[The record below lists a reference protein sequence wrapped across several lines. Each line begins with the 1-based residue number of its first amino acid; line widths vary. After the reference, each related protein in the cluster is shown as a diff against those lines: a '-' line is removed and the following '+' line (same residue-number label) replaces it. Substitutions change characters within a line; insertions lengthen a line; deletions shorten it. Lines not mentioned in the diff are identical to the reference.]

1 MKNVKF
7 FRGED
12 LPLELH
18 KVRVVQKLHLVPI
31 ERRLDALKE
40 GGFNTFRLQTTD
52 VFLDMLTDSGT
63 NAMSDN
69 QLAAMLR
76 ADDAYAG
83 SQSFVRLQ
91 KAVEDV
97 LGKKYLLPVHQG
109 RAAENIIART
119 FIKPGQTVP
128 MNYHF
133 TTTLAHIQEN
143 GGKIVELIS
152 DAGLELHSDNPFKG
166 NMDIE
171 KLEKFITETGVEN
184 IPFIRMEASTNL
196 IGGQPFSMS
205 NLMDVRRIADKYNL
219 MLVLD
224 ASLLGENAYLI
235 QQREEHWKENSMADI
250 IKAMTGLADLVYFS
264 ARKLSSSRGG
274 GICTNR
280 RELYNKMEAMI
291 PLFEGFLT
299 YGGISVREIE
309 AMAVGL
315 YETQDETVICQ
326 SIDTIRYLVNTLDPK
341 GIPVVTPAGV
351 LGGHLDAMKF
361 CEHIP
366 QEEYPAGAL
375 AAALYLCSGVRGMER
390 GTVSSVR
397 DENGKEI
404 LADVE
409 LVRPRLP
416 APRIH
421 AFPDQ
426 IRHRPSGV
434 ALREPSPDRR
444 SALHLR
450 AARAPVLHGRSGA
463 DYRLAGTPDG
473 EIPQG
478 FRGQLVGKASSPHL
492 LNKQVFA
499 ARYPNP
505 LQTLFL
511 YLRQITSP
519 APPAHAVPEWPACSS
534 TPTPPDCSDTAS
546 DRPRNRSN
554 DTRRGAAL
562 RDRPLYG
569 PARPLRANA
578 G

>member
-196 IGGQPFSMS
+196 IGGQPFSLS

-315 YETQDETVICQ
+315 YETQDKTVICQ

-409 LVRPRLP
+409 LVRLACPRRVFTLS
-416 APRIH
+416 
-421 AFPDQ
+421 Q
-426 IRHRPSGV
+426 IKYVIDRLEWLYENRHLIGG
-434 ALREPSPDRR
+434 LRFTYEP
-444 SALHLR
+444 
-450 AARAPVLHGRSGA
+450 PVLRFFMGGLEPTT
-463 DYRLAGTPDG
+463 D
-473 EIPQG
+473 
-478 FRGQLVGKASSPHL
+478 
-492 LNKQVFA
+492 
-499 ARYPNP
+499 
-505 LQTLFL
+505 
-511 YLRQITSP
+511 
-519 APPAHAVPEWPACSS
+519 WPARLMEKFRKDFGDS
-534 TPTPPDCSDTAS
+534 
-546 DRPRNRSN
+546 
-554 DTRRGAAL
+554 L
-562 RDRPLYG
+562 
-569 PARPLRANA
+569 
-578 G
+578 